1 MKAGAHESKGTLR
14 FIDWFSYRER
24 AVNGVELDKA
34 GVFLASGDLTNL
46 ALAMERALGQ
56 ISFAPCIKIIADV
69 VSPAINAHGAAKTHD
84 FVQSVSGKL
93 KTRGAVVV
101 WVLDPKGLD
110 PRTISSLHNLAD
122 SVLSV
127 GQRAQ
132 GSTIEVVSMR
142 GGRFNRGR
150 FQLVHTK
157 GGVMLASEGVDEGGA
172 MSALQSLPGVD
183 EGAARALFEAGYHSV
198 EKLEKED
205 HGVLARII
213 GDEAA
218 TGLHDYMHSIEYA
231 RRMLVERSRKW
242 VDKAKQASAEGNAGA
257 AVENLRRALEI
268 TEENAEAWYDLGHL
282 QYDQGKKDEAR
293 DCFLRAARLDKVYE
307 GEWYGEDKTE
317 MESLFACS
325 TCGEVIES
333 EVTRCPGCGMVLTLD
348 ERKRLADSLA
358 AKR

>member
-1 MKAGAHESKGTLR
+1 M
-14 FIDWFSYRER
+14 
-24 AVNGVELDKA
+24 V
-34 GVFLASGDLTNL
+34 
-46 ALAMERALGQ
+46 
-56 ISFAPCIKIIADV
+56 
-69 VSPAINAHGAAKTHD
+69 
-84 FVQSVSGKL
+84 
-93 KTRGAVVV
+93 
-101 WVLDPKGLD
+101 
-110 PRTISSLHNLAD
+110 
-122 SVLSV
+122 
-127 GQRAQ
+127 
-132 GSTIEVVSMR
+132 
-142 GGRFNRGR
+142 
-150 FQLVHTK
+150 
-157 GGVMLASEGVDEGGA
+157 EGV
-172 MSALQSLPGVD
+172 
-183 EGAARALFEAGYHSV
+183 ARALFEAGYHSV